1 MHGRVCAFLAGT
13 SVTWVKYTVSLPCA
27 QLVYK
32 GDTFDAWV
40 SLAYPYLYLLPMTTT
55 KELWENALVELELT
69 ISKPNFN
76 TWFKDTHV
84 VRVEDGVVY
93 LGVPSQF
100 ARDWLSTKF
109 HKDILRSL
117 RGLSDSVR
125 SVEYVI
131 SRGVKKTDEP
141 KTVPSAPSEL
151 PLENVHAKTNLNPRF
166 TLQTFIVGPF
176 NELAHAAAQ
185 AVIRKPG
192 IAYNPLL
199 IYGPT
204 GLGKTHLIQSIG
216 NHFRIN
222 APDRKV
228 QYVTSEKFSMDY
240 VSSIQSGKIQSFKEK
255 YRQYDLLIMDD
266 VQFLAKMEK
275 TKEEFFHLF
284 NYLHDGNK
292 QLVFSSDQHPNVI
305 QNLEDRL
312 KSRFSAGMIVS
323 VTPPDHE
330 SRLAIVR
337 SKASAHGVV
346 LPDEV
351 LEYLAT
357 AVEGNVR
364 ELEGALNLL
373 LIQLEIRT
381 EPLTINDAKTLLRGA
396 SNMTRKSVSV
406 QEVVKTIAGF
416 YGVEEGSIYEKTRRK
431 EVVRPRQVI
440 MFLLREDFKISF
452 PTIGEKLG
460 GRDHT
465 TVIHSCE
472 KIRTNIQTDS
482 VLSQELQQIRLMLK

>member
-1 MHGRVCAFLAGT
+1 
-13 SVTWVKYTVSLPCA
+13 
-27 QLVYK
+27 
-32 GDTFDAWV
+32 
-40 SLAYPYLYLLPMTTT
+40 MTTT

-76 TWFKDTHV
+76 TWFKDTHI
-84 VRVEDGVVY
+84 VRVEDGSVY

-117 RGLSDSVR
+117 RSMEESVR
-125 SVEYVI
+125 AVEYVI
-131 SRGVKKTDEP
+131 SRGPKKIAEEVRP
-141 KTVPSAPSEL
+141 PLAPAEL
-151 PLENVHAKTNLNPRF
+151 PLETVHQKTNLNPRF
-166 TLQTFIVGPF
+166 TFSSFVVGPF
-176 NELAHAAAQ
+176 NELSHAAAQ

-199 IYGPT
+199 VYGPT
-204 GLGKTHLIQSIG
+204 GLGKTHLIQAVG
-216 NHFRIN
+216 NHFRTQ
-222 APDRKV
+222 APERKV
-228 QYVTSEKFSMDY
+228 YYVTSERFSMDY
-240 VSSIQSGKIQSFKEK
+240 VSALQNGKVQSFKEK
-255 YRQYDLLIMDD
+255 YRPYDLLIMDD
-266 VQFLAKMEK
+266 GQFLAGRDKI
-275 TKEEFFHLF
+275 KEEFFHLF
-284 NYLHDGNK
+284 NYLHDSNK

-312 KSRFSAGMIVS
+312 KSRLSAGMVVS
-323 VTPPDHE
+323 VTPPDHQ

-337 SKASAHGVV
+337 TKAAAHNVV

-351 LEYLAT
+351 LDYLAG
-357 AVEGNVR
+357 AIEGNVR
-364 ELEGALNLL
+364 ELEGALNTL
-373 LIQLEIRT
+373 LIQLEMRQ
-381 EPLTINDAKTLLRGA
+381 EPLTINDAKMLLRGA
-396 SNMTRKSVSV
+396 GTVKKAVSV
-406 QEVVKTIAGF
+406 QDVVKTIASF

-440 MFLLREDFKISF
+440 MFLLREDFRISF

-472 KIRTNIQTDS
+472 KIRNDLQQDS
-482 VLSQELQQIRLMLK
+482 ILNQELHQIRLMLK

>member
-1 MHGRVCAFLAGT
+1 MVQRST
-13 SVTWVKYTVSLPCA
+13 PM
-27 QLVYK
+27 
-32 GDTFDAWV
+32 
-40 SLAYPYLYLLPMTTT
+40 MTTT
-55 KELWENALVELELT
+55 KELWENALTELELT

-76 TWFKDTHV
+76 TWFKDTHLM
-84 VRVEDGVVY
+84 RVEEGTAY

-117 RGLSDSVR
+117 RDLSENIR
-125 SVEYVI
+125 MVEYVI
-131 SRGVKKTDEP
+131 SRSSKKTVEEVRP
-141 KTVPSAPSEL
+141 PQASEL
-151 PLENVHAKTNLNPRF
+151 PLETIHSKTNLNPRF
-166 TLQTFIVGPF
+166 TLSSFIVGPF

-192 IAYNPLL
+192 LAYNPLL

-204 GLGKTHLIQSIG
+204 GLGKTHLIQAVG
-216 NHFRIN
+216 NHFRVHT
-222 APDRKV
+222 PDRKI

-240 VSSIQSGKIQSFKEK
+240 VSSLQAGKVQNFKEK
-255 YRQYDLLIMDD
+255 YRSYDLLIMDD
-266 VQFLAKMEK
+266 IQFLAKMEK

-292 QLVFSSDQHPNVI
+292 QLVFSSDQHPNLI
-305 QNLEDRL
+305 SGLEDRL
-312 KSRFSAGMIVS
+312 KSRLNAGMIIS

-337 SKASAHGVV
+337 SKAAAHNFILSDDV
-346 LPDEV
+346 LS
-351 LEYLAT
+351 YLAT
-357 AVEGNVR
+357 TIEGNVR
-364 ELEGALNLL
+364 ELEGALNTL
-373 LIQLEIRT
+373 LIQFEMRGKPITLA
-381 EPLTINDAKTLLRGA
+381 DAKILLRGSGSA
-396 SNMTRKSVSV
+396 TKKAVSV

-416 YGVEEGSIYEKTRRK
+416 YGIEESSIYEKTRRK

-440 MFLLREDFKISF
+440 MFLLREDFHISF

-465 TVIHSCE
+465 TVIHSCD
-472 KIRTNIQTDS
+472 KIKNDLTSDS
-482 VLSQELQQIRLMLK
+482 VLSNEIHQIRLMLK

>member
-1 MHGRVCAFLAGT
+1 
-13 SVTWVKYTVSLPCA
+13 
-27 QLVYK
+27 
-32 GDTFDAWV
+32 
-40 SLAYPYLYLLPMTTT
+40 MTTT
-55 KELWENALVELELT
+55 KELWENALVELGLT

-76 TWFKDTHV
+76 TWFKDTHI
-84 VRVEDGVVY
+84 VRVEEGTVY

-117 RGLSDSVR
+117 RQLNESVR
-125 SVEYVI
+125 NVEYVI
-131 SRGVKKTDEP
+131 SRSSKRAQEEPRSVPPPTELALEPVHQKT
-141 KTVPSAPSEL
+141 S
-151 PLENVHAKTNLNPRF
+151 LNPRF
-166 TLQTFIVGPF
+166 TFSSLVVGPF

-185 AVIRKPG
+185 AVVRKPG

-204 GLGKTHLIQSIG
+204 GLGKTHLIQAIG
-216 NHFRIN
+216 NHFRTQ
-222 APDRKV
+222 APDRKIY
-228 QYVTSEKFSMDY
+228 YVTSERFSMDY
-240 VSSIQSGKIQSFKEK
+240 VSSLQAGKVQSFKEK

-266 VQFLAKMEK
+266 VQFLAGRDKI
-275 TKEEFFHLF
+275 KEEFFHLF
-284 NYLHDGNK
+284 NFLHDGNK
-292 QLVFSSDQHPNVI
+292 QLVFTSDQHPNVI

-312 KSRFSAGMIVS
+312 KSRFNAGMIVS
-323 VTPPDHE
+323 VTPPDHQ

-337 SKASAHGVV
+337 AKAAAHNFY

-357 AVEGNVR
+357 TIEGNVR
-364 ELEGALNLL
+364 ELEGALNTLM
-373 LIQLEIRT
+373 IHFEMRG
-381 EPLTINDAKTLLRGA
+381 EPLTISDVKTLLRGA
-396 SNMTRKSVSV
+396 GAGVKKVVSV
-406 QEVVKTIAGF
+406 QEVVKTIAHF
-416 YGVEEGSIYEKTRRK
+416 YGVEEGTIYEKTRRK

-440 MFLLREDFKISF
+440 MFLLREDFRISF

-472 KIRTNIQTDS
+472 KIKNDLRQDS
-482 VLSQELQQIRLMLK
+482 VLSNELHQIRLMLK

>member
-1 MHGRVCAFLAGT
+1 
-13 SVTWVKYTVSLPCA
+13 
-27 QLVYK
+27 
-32 GDTFDAWV
+32 
-40 SLAYPYLYLLPMTTT
+40 MTTT
-55 KELWENALVELELT
+55 KELWENALTELELT

-76 TWFKDTHV
+76 TWFKDTHLM
-84 VRVEDGVVY
+84 RVEEGTAY

-117 RGLSDSVR
+117 RDLSENIRV
-125 SVEYVI
+125 VEYVI
-131 SRGVKKTDEP
+131 SRSTKKAPEEVRP
-141 KTVPSAPSEL
+141 PQSAEL
-151 PLENVHAKTNLNPRF
+151 PLETIHSKTNLNPRF
-166 TLQTFIVGPF
+166 TLSSLIVGPF

-204 GLGKTHLIQSIG
+204 GLGKTHLIQAIG
-216 NHFRIN
+216 NHFRVN
-222 APDRKV
+222 APERKV
-228 QYVTSEKFSMDY
+228 QYLTSEKFSMDY
-240 VSSIQSGKIQSFKEK
+240 VSSLQSGKVQNFKEK
-255 YRQYDLLIMDD
+255 YRSYDLLIMDD
-266 VQFLAKMEK
+266 IQFLAKMEK

-292 QLVFSSDQHPNVI
+292 QLVFSSDQHPNLI
-305 QNLEDRL
+305 QGLEDRL
-312 KSRFSAGMIVS
+312 KSRLNAGMIIS

-337 SKASAHGVV
+337 AKAAAHNFI
-346 LPDEV
+346 LSDEV
-351 LEYLAT
+351 LS
-357 AVEGNVR
+357 EGNVR
-364 ELEGALNLL
+364 ELEGALNTL
-373 LIQLEIRT
+373 LIQFEMRGK
-381 EPLTINDAKTLLRGA
+381 PLTLSDAKILLRGSGGA
-396 SNMTRKSVSV
+396 TKKAVSV

-416 YGVEEGSIYEKTRRK
+416 YGIEEASIYEKTRRK

-440 MFLLREDFKISF
+440 MFLLREDFHISF

-465 TVIHSCE
+465 TVIHSCD
-472 KIRTNIQTDS
+472 KVKNDLVTDS
-482 VLSQELQQIRLMLK
+482 VLSNEIHQIRLMLK

>member
-1 MHGRVCAFLAGT
+1 
-13 SVTWVKYTVSLPCA
+13 
-27 QLVYK
+27 
-32 GDTFDAWV
+32 
-40 SLAYPYLYLLPMTTT
+40 MTTT
-55 KELWENALVELELT
+55 KELWENALVELALT

-76 TWFKDTHV
+76 TWFKETHI
-84 VRVEDGVVY
+84 VRVEDGTVY

-125 SVEYVI
+125 SIEYII
-131 SRGVKKTDEP
+131 SRGQKKLDE
-141 KTVPSAPSEL
+141 TRHVPAAPSEL
-151 PLENVHAKTNLNPRF
+151 PLESVHAKTNLNPRF
-166 TLQTFIVGPF
+166 TFNTFVVGPF

-185 AVIRKPG
+185 AVIRRPG
-192 IAYNPLL
+192 SAYNPLL

-204 GLGKTHLIQSIG
+204 GLGKTHLAQAIG

-222 APDRKV
+222 APDRKI

-240 VSSIQSGKIQSFKEK
+240 VSSLQTNKVQSFKEK
-255 YRQYDLLIMDD
+255 YRQYELLIMDD
-266 VQFLAKMEK
+266 VQFLARMEK

-284 NYLHDGNK
+284 NFLHDGNK
-292 QLVFSSDQHPNVI
+292 QLVFTSDQHPNVI
-305 QNLEDRL
+305 QNIEDRL
-312 KSRFSAGMIVS
+312 QSRFSAGMIVS
-323 VTPPDHE
+323 VTPPDHD

-337 SKASAHGVV
+337 SKALAHGMI
-346 LPDEV
+346 LADDV

-357 AVEGNVR
+357 TVEGNVR

-373 LIQLEIRT
+373 LIQFELRGG
-381 EPLTINDAKTLLRGA
+381 PVTINDAKNVLRGA
-396 SNMTRKSVSV
+396 SGSTKKSISV
-406 QEVVKTIAGF
+406 QEVVKIITSF
-416 YGVEEGSIYEKTRRK
+416 YGIEEGSIYEKTRRK

-472 KIRTNIQTDS
+472 KIKSDLTTDS
-482 VLSQELQQIRLMLK
+482 ILSQELHQIRLMLK

>member
-1 MHGRVCAFLAGT
+1 M
-13 SVTWVKYTVSLPCA
+13 TWGHYTVYPHSP

-32 GDTFDAWV
+32 GVFFDAAPTV
-40 SLAYPYLYLLPMTTT
+40 AYPYGYLPRMTTT

-76 TWFKDTHV
+76 TWFKDTHIA
-84 VRVEDGVVY
+84 RVEDGTVY

-125 SVEYVI
+125 SVEYII
-131 SRGVKKTDEP
+131 SRGPKKTEEARP
-141 KTVPSAPSEL
+141 VPAAPSEL
-151 PLENVHAKTNLNPRF
+151 PLESVHPKTNLNPRF
-166 TLQTFIVGPF
+166 TMNSLVVGSF

-204 GLGKTHLIQSIG
+204 GLGKTHLIQAIG

-222 APDRKV
+222 APDRKI

-240 VSSIQSGKIQSFKEK
+240 VGAIQSGKIQGFKEK

-284 NYLHDGNK
+284 NFLHDGNK
-292 QLVFSSDQHPNVI
+292 QLVFTSDQHPNLI

-312 KSRFSAGMIVS
+312 KSRFNAGMIVS

-337 SKASAHGVV
+337 SKAASHNVII
-346 LPDEV
+346 PDEV

-357 AVEGNVR
+357 TVEGNVR

-373 LIQLEIRT
+373 LIQLELRS

-396 SNMTRKSVSV
+396 SSMSKKAVSV
-406 QEVVKTIAGF
+406 QDIVKTIAGF
-416 YGVEEGSIYEKTRRK
+416 YGVEEASIYEKTRRK
-431 EVVRPRQVI
+431 EVVRPRQMI

-472 KIRTNIQTDS
+472 KVRNDLLNDS
-482 VLSQELQQIRLMLK
+482 ILTQELHQIRLMLK